1 VRTHPAPAP
10 RFSPC
15 AADACA
21 HTAAFFPHPIDRLAG
36 TLKANADVFA
46 RSRAGDYL
54 APLSVAI
61 MTSDDDVDRAVLA
74 YLEAHPSAGDTL
86 EGITAWWL
94 EQRRIR
100 YGVEIVSGALE
111 RLIIAGSVE
120 RLRRRDETAPLFRL
134 TMSHDCSS

>member
-1 VRTHPAPAP
+1 
-10 RFSPC
+10 
-15 AADACA
+15 
-21 HTAAFFPHPIDRLAG
+21 
-36 TLKANADVFA
+36 
-46 RSRAGDYL
+46 
-54 APLSVAI
+54 

-74 YLEAHPSAGDTL
+74 YLEAHPSAADTL

-111 RLIIAGSVE
+111 RLITSGSVE

-134 TMSHDCSS
+134 TISHDDCSS